1 MTFVLFLQQ
10 LINGL
15 TVGSLYA
22 LIAVGYTMVYGI
34 LRLINFAHGD
44 IFMMS
49 MYFLFF
55 GVSVFFIPWWA
66 SVLLVLAATAL
77 LGMLIEGAAYRP
89 LRSSPRISLLISS
102 IGVSYLLENLATVLF
117 TGIPRQFP
125 SFPYLEGIILL
136 GEVRFARLSIFVPL
150 VMAALMVMLQFLI
163 HRTKVGMGMRAV
175 SKDFETAR
183 LMGIKI
189 NQVIAFTFGI
199 GSLLAAVGAIMWGI
213 KYPRIEPYAGVM
225 PGLKCFIAAVI
236 GGIGNV
242 TGAVIGGIILGVME
256 ILIVFFA
263 PSLSGYKDAFAFV
276 ALIVILLVRP
286 TGLMGEAVTDK
297 V

>member
-1 MTFVLFLQQ
+1 MTLVTFLQQ
-10 LINGL
+10 TINGL

-55 GVSVFFIPWWA
+55 GVTVFYIPWWA
-66 SVLLVLAATAL
+66 AIPLALFATAL
-77 LGMLIEGAAYRP
+77 LGVLIEGVAYRP
-89 LRSSPRISLLISS
+89 LRSAPRISLLISS

-125 SFPYLEGIILL
+125 SLPLFQDVLIL
-136 GEVRFARLSIFVPL
+136 GQVRFARSAIIVP
-150 VMAALMVMLQFLI
+150 VIMVLLILALQFLI
-163 HRTKVGMGMRAV
+163 HHTKVGMGMRAV
-175 SKDFETAR
+175 SKDFETAK

-189 NQVIAFTFGI
+189 NRIIAVTFGI
-199 GSLLAAVGAIMWGI
+199 GSLLAAMGAIMWGF

-242 TGAVIGGIILGVME
+242 TGAVIGGLILGLME

-263 PSLSGYKDAFAFV
+263 PALSGYKDAFAFV
-276 ALIVILLVRP
+276 ALIVILLVKP

>member
-1 MTFVLFLQQ
+1 MTFVNFLQQ

-55 GVSVFFIPWWA
+55 GVTVFFIPWWA
-66 SVLLVLAATAL
+66 AVLLALAATAL

-89 LRSSPRISLLISS
+89 LRSAPRISLLISS

-117 TGIPRQFP
+117 TGVPRQFP
-125 SFPYLEGIILL
+125 SLPIFDSNIVL
-136 GEVRFARLSIFVPL
+136 GSLRFKWLSVFVPVIMGL
-150 VMAALMVMLQFLI
+150 LMLGLQFLI
-163 HRTKVGMGMRAV
+163 HHTKVGMGMRAV
-175 SKDFETAR
+175 SKDFETAK
-183 LMGIKI
+183 LMGIRI
-189 NQVIAFTFGI
+189 NQVIAATFGI
-199 GSLLAAVGAIMWGI
+199 GSLLAAVGAIMWGL
-213 KYPRIEPYAGVM
+213 KYPRIEPYAGMM

-242 TGAVIGGIILGVME
+242 TGAVIGGLILGVME

-276 ALIVILLVRP
+276 ALIVILLAKP
-286 TGLMGEAVTDK
+286 TGLMGEVVTDK